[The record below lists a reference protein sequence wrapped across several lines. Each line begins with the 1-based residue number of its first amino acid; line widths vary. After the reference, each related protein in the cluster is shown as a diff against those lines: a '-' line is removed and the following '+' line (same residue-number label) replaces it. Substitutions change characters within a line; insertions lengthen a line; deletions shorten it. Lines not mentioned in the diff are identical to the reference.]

1 MGHVGVSSRAC
12 DRAHLMSYPNGAVL
26 NAKMHNVRA
35 YQSAYRPN
43 MDLIGARNSL
53 NTCQLRVGSSEK
65 HLNA

>member
-1 MGHVGVSSRAC
+1 MGPVGVSRRAC
-12 DRAHLMSYPNGAVL
+12 DRAYLSYPNGAVL

-43 MDLIGARNSL
+43 MDLIGATNSS
-53 NTCQLRVGSSEK
+53 NTCQLLVGSSEK